1 MQRTATAPAIS
12 DYLQWADEISLAF
25 AEEAEERC
33 AVLARL
39 INEAVWDAQQR
50 PSKPRALSNGSAVAP
65 VDRVTAHPVQCGP
78 SRRRGTRA
86 ASPACLPVR
95 RARAGG
101 SMVICSLC
109 GAASILVA
117 RALERL
123 PPYIENQL
131 IKDEA

>member
-50 PSKPRALSNGSAVAP
+50 PSKPHAEQRERGGARRPSN
-65 VDRVTAHPVQCGP
+65 TAHPVR
-78 SRRRGTRA
+78 S
-86 ASPACLPVR
+86 
-95 RARAGG
+95 AG
-101 SMVICSLC
+101 
-109 GAASILVA
+109 
-117 RALERL
+117 R
-123 PPYIENQL
+123 
-131 IKDEA
+131 